1 MLMDNAASSVTP
13 LAPGKKLGP
22 LEVVIKGRLEAQ
34 RRFKD
39 KYYTRIVVAAPDPY
53 SKPQVCE
60 VRSEGRLGNKLEE
73 VTVTCRIGGFMRK
86 AFKTKDDDGD
96 TVEIV
101 PVEHT
106 LDLVE

>member
-1 MLMDNAASSVTP
+1 METALSSITP
-13 LAPGKKLGP
+13 PGTSKKLGA

-39 KYYTRIVVAAPDPY
+39 KYYTRIIVAAPDPY
-53 SKPQVCE
+53 SKPQVVE
-60 VRSEGRLGNKLEE
+60 VRSDGRLGNKLEE

-86 AFKTKDDDGD
+86 AFRTKDEDGD
-96 TVEIV
+96 QVEII